1 MFIKGDLRKDMRKPF
16 VTPLRYSAN
25 VLDMRELTQIHDIAV
40 SVDIGTGGIGILTD
54 YPLEEGHVLTFN
66 DEITMNNI
74 TAKSAIVRWSGKVDS
89 NKYRVGLKFV

>member
-1 MFIKGDLRKDMRKPF
+1 MFIKGDLRKDTRKPF
-16 VTPLRYSAN
+16 VKPLRYSAN

-40 SVDIGTGGIGILTD
+40 SIDISTGGIGILTD
-54 YPLEEGHVLTFN
+54 YPLKEGHVLTFN

-74 TAKSAIVRWSGKVDS
+74 AAKSAIVRWSGKVDI